1 MYVVFGGSSVSAVI
15 LAIRRVKEDGSGT
28 VKGREYNSYEPA
40 GDSGSGVL
48 QICGDMV
55 ICSCSYSVVFIY
67 DIRHIFRYRN

>member
-1 MYVVFGGSSVSAVI
+1 M
-15 LAIRRVKEDGSGT
+15 
-28 VKGREYNSYEPA
+28 KGREYNSYEPA

-67 DIRHIFRYRN
+67 DIRHILDIETEKHTDDEHKSF